1 MNMEQEISLRELI
14 EVLLKHK
21 KLIAIIT
28 GVTFALS
35 LIISFITPPVYEAR
49 TTLLVNPIGSQ
60 QKNKEFTSSA
70 DVLDTISQYPEMSV
84 ETYKEQFLNSEV
96 LQAAIKELDL
106 KDESG
111 NLMKIRS
118 LREKVTVEVID
129 GTNLIKVSVRDR
141 DPQLASDIVNTLN
154 EKFIDFITAM
164 TKRKSLQAVEAITE
178 QLEVEKKALDEEA
191 KKKRDYLMSS
201 QDIEILNQEI
211 VTLRDQLTAYKS
223 SLIDV
228 DKQIEADLISLKT
241 MEKSGIRS
249 NIDIVEIESKIQLK
263 GTQTGG
269 QAVLGENGENSNS
282 NNANSYKATDSSTME
297 QAIEIKLTNTS
308 NLSDAMLTAQRTQ
321 IETRLVQNV
330 SEKEVLEKKIDELQQ
345 RLSDLRATLATEEY
359 KYNEVMRDYELAEAS
374 FEAYQVKKSEAEQNA
389 AADIGR
395 ASIIVSSP
403 AVVPDIPSSPNKML
417 NLAIGIVLGLM
428 AGVFVSFFK
437 EYWKNSGPVDK
448 KSS

>member
-1 MNMEQEISLRELI
+1 MEQEISLRELI

-60 QKNKEFTSSA
+60 QKNKEITSSA

-417 NLAIGIVLGLM
+417 NFAIGIVLGLM

>member
-1 MNMEQEISLRELI
+1 MEQEISLRELI

-60 QKNKEFTSSA
+60 QKNKEITSSA

-403 AVVPDIPSSPNKML
+403 AVVPDIPASPNKML

>member
-1 MNMEQEISLRELI
+1 MEQEISLRELI

-60 QKNKEFTSSA
+60 QKNKEITSSA

-111 NLMKIRS
+111 NLMKTRS

>member
-1 MNMEQEISLRELI
+1 M
-14 EVLLKHK
+14 
-21 KLIAIIT
+21 
-28 GVTFALS
+28 
-35 LIISFITPPVYEAR
+35 
-49 TTLLVNPIGSQ
+49 
-60 QKNKEFTSSA
+60 
-70 DVLDTISQYPEMSV
+70 
-84 ETYKEQFLNSEV
+84 
-96 LQAAIKELDL
+96 
-106 KDESG
+106 
-111 NLMKIRS
+111 
-118 LREKVTVEVID
+118 
-129 GTNLIKVSVRDR
+129 
-141 DPQLASDIVNTLN
+141 
-154 EKFIDFITAM
+154 
-164 TKRKSLQAVEAITE
+164 
-178 QLEVEKKALDEEA
+178 EKKALDEEA

-374 FEAYQVKKSEAEQNA
+374 CLSSKKSEAEQNA
-389 AADIGR
+389 A
-395 ASIIVSSP
+395 
-403 AVVPDIPSSPNKML
+403 
-417 NLAIGIVLGLM
+417 
-428 AGVFVSFFK
+428 
-437 EYWKNSGPVDK
+437 EYWACKYYCFFCC
-448 KSS
+448 SS

>member
-1 MNMEQEISLRELI
+1 MEQEISLRELI

>member
-1 MNMEQEISLRELI
+1 
-14 EVLLKHK
+14 
-21 KLIAIIT
+21 
-28 GVTFALS
+28 
-35 LIISFITPPVYEAR
+35 
-49 TTLLVNPIGSQ
+49 
-60 QKNKEFTSSA
+60 
-70 DVLDTISQYPEMSV
+70 MSV

-374 FEAYQVKKSEAEQNA
+374 FEAYQVKRVKQS
-389 AADIGR
+389 
-395 ASIIVSSP
+395 
-403 AVVPDIPSSPNKML
+403 KMQQQIL
-417 NLAIGIVLGLM
+417 GVQVLL
-428 AGVFVSFFK
+428 FLLLL
-437 EYWKNSGPVDK
+437 
-448 KSS
+448 

>member
-60 QKNKEFTSSA
+60 QKNKEITSSA

-111 NLMKIRS
+111 NLMKTRS

-403 AVVPDIPSSPNKML
+403 AVVPDIPASPNKML